1 MSLCNNNI
9 QDKETI
15 YEVMKW
21 GEAVLESYKRPD
33 ASIDAKLLMKNL
45 LGFDEMKLLLE
56 RDQKLAA
63 HLKESYAYVIAKR
76 AQGIP
81 LQYITRNQ
89 DFMGL
94 TFYVDDRVLI
104 PRQDTETLI
113 ELLIEKSKT
122 ENFKTGVDIG
132 AGSGCISISLVTYIK
147 ELTMTAIDLSEGALD
162 VTKKNVKEH
171 GLEGRVRFLQSD
183 VLEAY
188 NKEEKVDLVVSNPP
202 YISEK
207 DCKELM
213 IEVIGHEP
221 RMALTD
227 EGDGLSFYRR
237 ITKDAKEIL
246 KPGGILAYEIGYNQ
260 AEAVTTILEEA
271 GYIEIETHQDLAG
284 KDRVVI
290 GRNPV

>member
-1 MSLCNNNI
+1 MNRCSKI
-9 QDKETI
+9 EDKETI

-21 GEAVLESYKRPD
+21 GEAILENYKRPD
-33 ASIDAKLLMKNL
+33 AAIDAKLLMKLL
-45 LGFDEMKLLLE
+45 LGFDETKLLLE
-56 RDQKLAA
+56 REQKLAT
-63 HLKESYAYVIAKR
+63 HLKESYTYVIAKR

-81 LQYITRNQ
+81 LQYITKNQ

-122 ENFKTGVDIG
+122 EHFEKGVDIG
-132 AGSGCISISLVTYIK
+132 AGSGCISISLATYI
-147 ELTMTAIDLSEGALD
+147 EGLNMTAIDLSEGALD

-171 GLEGRVRFLQSD
+171 GLEERIKFLQSD

-207 DCKELM
+207 DCRELM

-227 EGDGLSFYRR
+227 EGDGLSFYKR
-237 ITKDAKEIL
+237 ITKDTKEIL
-246 KPGGILAYEIGYNQ
+246 KPGGIIAYEIGYNQ
-260 AEAVTTILEEA
+260 AKAVTTMLEEA

-290 GRNPV
+290 ARNPV

>member
-1 MSLCNNNI
+1 MNQCNNKI
-9 QDKETI
+9 EDKETI
-15 YEVMKW
+15 YEVIKW
-21 GEAVLESYKRPD
+21 GQAVLESYKRPD

-56 RDQKLAA
+56 RDKKLAA

-81 LQYITRNQ
+81 LQYITKNQ

-113 ELLIEKSKT
+113 ELLIEKSKI
-122 ENFKTGVDIG
+122 EHFKTGVDIG
-132 AGSGCISISLVTYIK
+132 TGSGCISVSLATFI
-147 ELTMTAIDLSEGALD
+147 EGLTMTAIDISEDALD
-162 VTKKNVKEH
+162 VAKKNVKEH
-171 GLEGRVRFLQSD
+171 NLEERIKFLQSD

-207 DCKELM
+207 DCRELM

-227 EGDGLSFYRR
+227 EGDGLSFYKR

-246 KPGGILAYEIGYNQ
+246 KPGGIIAYEIGYNQ
-260 AEAVTTILEEA
+260 AKAVTTILETA
-271 GYIEIETHQDLAG
+271 GYIEIETYQDLAG

>member
-1 MSLCNNNI
+1 MSQCNKI
-9 QDKETI
+9 EDKETI
-15 YEVMKW
+15 FEVMKW

-33 ASIDAKLLMKNL
+33 AAIDAKLLMKNI

-56 RDQKLAA
+56 RNQKLAA
-63 HLKESYAYVIAKR
+63 HMKDAYAYVIAKR

-81 LQYITRNQ
+81 LQYITKNQ

-113 ELLIEKSKT
+113 ELLIEKSKV
-122 ENFKTGVDIG
+122 EHFSKGVDIG
-132 AGSGCISISLVTYIK
+132 AGSGCISISLATYI
-147 ELTMTAIDLSEGALD
+147 EGLTMTAIDLSEDALD
-162 VTKKNVKEH
+162 VTKKNVKAH
-171 GLEGRVRFLQSD
+171 GLENRIKTLQSD
-183 VLEAY
+183 VLATY

-202 YISEK
+202 YISIE
-207 DCKELM
+207 DCRELM

-227 EGDGLSFYRR
+227 EGDGLSFYKR
-237 ITKDAKEIL
+237 ITQDAKGIL
-246 KPGGILAYEIGYNQ
+246 KPGGIIAYEIGYNQ

-271 GYIEIETHQDLAG
+271 GYIEIETYQDLAG

>member
-1 MSLCNNNI
+1 MSLCSNKI
-9 QDKETI
+9 EDKETI

-21 GEAVLESYKRPD
+21 GEAVLNSYKRPN
-33 ASIDAKLLMKNL
+33 AAIDAKLLMKNL
-45 LGFDEMKLLLE
+45 LGFDEMRLLLE

-63 HLKESYAYVIAKR
+63 HLKESYTYVIAKR

-81 LQYITRNQ
+81 VQYITRNQ
-89 DFMGL
+89 EFMGL
-94 TFYVDDRVLI
+94 NFYVDDRVLI

-113 ELLIEKSKT
+113 ELLIEKARI
-122 ENFKTGVDIG
+122 EQFKTGVDIG
-132 AGSGCISISLVTYIK
+132 AGSGCISISLVTYI
-147 ELTMTAIDLSEGALD
+147 EGLNMTAIDLSEGALD

-171 GLEGRVRFLQSD
+171 GLEEHVKFLQSD

-202 YISEK
+202 YISLQ
-207 DCKELM
+207 DCKDLM

-227 EGDGLSFYRR
+227 EGDGLSFYKR
-237 ITKDAKEIL
+237 ITNDAKEIL
-246 KPGGILAYEIGYNQ
+246 KPGGIIAYEIGYDQ
-260 AEAVTTILEEA
+260 GKAVKIMLEEA
-271 GYIEIETHQDLAG
+271 GYIEVEVYQDLAG